1 MRNEALAC
9 WSGLFYV
16 LRSAMDYG
24 FEINS
29 AAQERLAYLRQQADQ
44 HRLAYAVLA
53 QRRQTRHWPG
63 GALIWLGQ
71 RLTQW
76 GQQLQRRQE
85 VLEVLHDTAM

>member
-1 MRNEALAC
+1 
-9 WSGLFYV
+9 
-16 LRSAMDYG
+16 MDYG

-44 HRLAYAVLA
+44 HRLASTVLA
-53 QRRQTRHWPG
+53 QRRQNRRWFSI
-63 GALIWLGQ
+63 ALIWLGQ

-76 GQQLQRRQE
+76 GQQLERRHE

>member
-1 MRNEALAC
+1 
-9 WSGLFYV
+9 
-16 LRSAMDYG
+16 MDYG

-53 QRRQTRHWPG
+53 QRRQTRRRFSVM
-63 GALIWLGQ
+63 LIWLGQ

-76 GQQLQRRQE
+76 GQQLERRHQ
-85 VLEVLHDTAM
+85 VLDVLHDTAM